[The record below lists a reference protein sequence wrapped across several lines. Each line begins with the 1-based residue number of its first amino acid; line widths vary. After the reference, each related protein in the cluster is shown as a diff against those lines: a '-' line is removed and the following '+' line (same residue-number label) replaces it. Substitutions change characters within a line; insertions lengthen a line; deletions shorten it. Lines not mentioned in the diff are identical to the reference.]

1 MTLFYDL
8 GIAWEW
14 EYDFDFVS
22 LIGKKCAEK
31 NLSFCYVTPE
41 NLSNVYL
48 GAKNGEIKF
57 LAYFDRA
64 SDVDEDFLEINFLL
78 ERTGTRIIN
87 RYFDM
92 VRSSDKATIH
102 LELLNAGVELPY
114 TAIIPP
120 FDEVPSFEID
130 TKIFDKVGVPFI
142 VKPSAETGGGL
153 GVKIGHSILDII
165 EARKEIPYDKYL
177 VQEIIHPIYIDWRKA
192 WFRAFYVLGEVLLC
206 WWDNEAKVY
215 EVTKSEEVEKNGLYE
230 IENVLE
236 KIHQVCKLDFF
247 SSEIALTIRNGE
259 RKFVA
264 VDYVNEIPDMRL
276 KSKAVDG
283 VPDEIVERIAEE
295 IAEFVANLK

>member
-22 LIGKKCAEK
+22 LIGKKCAK
-31 NLSFCYVTPE
+31 RNLSFFYITPE
-41 NLSNVYL
+41 NLSDVYL
-48 GAKNGEIKF
+48 GVKNGEIKF

-64 SDVDEDFLEINFLL
+64 SDVDENFFELNFLL
-78 ERTGTRIIN
+78 EKTGTRIIN

-92 VRSSDKATIH
+92 VRASDKATMH

-114 TAIIPP
+114 TVIIPP

-130 TKIFDKVGVPFI
+130 EKILEKVGIPFV
-142 VKPSAETGGGL
+142 VKPSTETGGGL
-153 GVKIGHSILDII
+153 GVKIGHSISDII
-165 EARKEIPYDKYL
+165 ETRKEFPYDKYL
-177 VQEIIHPIYIDWRKA
+177 VQEIIYPIYIDGRKA
-192 WFRAFYVLGEVLLC
+192 WFRGFYAFGEVLLC

-215 EVTKSEEVEKNGLYE
+215 DMIKDEELERYNLSE
-230 IENVLE
+230 IEIVLK
-236 KIHQVCKLDFF
+236 KIHRVCKLDFF
-247 SSEIALTIRNGE
+247 SSEIALTSKNDE
-259 RKFVA
+259 KKFVA

-283 VPDEIVERIAEE
+283 VPDEVVEKIADRM
-295 IAEFVANLK
+295 AKFVANLK